1 MPSVDP
7 SIAILTDGT
16 FVSPSDLPDPMV
28 MLVPL
33 VLLGVKGA
41 EVLAVARF
49 KSVALGMVTA
59 ALTVIGPE
67 ELLPKFSVPVDR

>member
-1 MPSVDP
+1 
-7 SIAILTDGT
+7 
-16 FVSPSDLPDPMV
+16 MV